1 MQIEFV
7 LLILS
12 LLFFISII
20 ADKIGYK
27 FGVPAL
33 LLFLAVGMLFGSD
46 GVGAFFGGNGI
57 QIETGTAQAL
67 STLALCIILFSGGLD
82 TKISDI
88 KSVLGP
94 GITLATLGVLLT
106 CIVTGVIIYYIFGWL
121 NAVASVSIW
130 LALLMAA
137 FSAIRLAKFNVDER
151 QHDSFI
157 GLATPANALFWG
169 ALCCMPYAMLAY
181 DWMAWGLIGLSFV
194 SCWLLN
200 AEIPFFGFKN
210 FKNQKVEVIS
220 FLVGC
225 IVLIG
230 FCVAKAIITKHVEF
244 ALFSGTA
251 VILWY
256 VALNILLLFGKKG

>member
-1 MQIEFV
+1 MNLKRIIPNALTCSN
-7 LLILS
+7 LLCGG
-12 LLFFISII
+12 IS
-20 ADKIGYK
+20 
-27 FGVPAL
+27 V
-33 LLFLAVGMLFGSD
+33 FLATQGAFIWAFVFILAGAVFDFFDGLSARWLKVPSPIGIQLDSLADDITFGLAPSMMLFCW
-46 GVGAFFGGNGI
+46 
-57 QIETGTAQAL
+57 L
-67 STLALCIILFSGGLD
+67 KPIL
-82 TKISDI
+82 
-88 KSVLGP
+88 
-94 GITLATLGVLLT
+94 
-106 CIVTGVIIYYIFGWL
+106 GWW
-121 NAVASVSIW
+121 AV

-181 DWMAWGLIGLSFV
+181 DWMAWGLIGLSLV

-230 FCVAKAIITKHVEF
+230 FCVAKAVITKHVEF

-251 VILWY
+251 AILWY
-256 VALNILLLFGKKG
+256 VALNILLLFGKKS